1 MSHRTRKRAE
11 LRRRAKDKES
21 ENREA
26 ENKNDLMFSI
36 REHVSVDPV
45 GDYYRQYGSLI
56 ELTREPGTGGAIDP
70 IFVQLSREEPGDPW
84 SLIISMSHLDYE
96 GSTMDE
102 PEDIEAFFT
111 VWTDIDKRKPK
122 HSNPDWVI
130 RYELRLMGKDNVT
143 RRRVTVA
150 PSLSANVLVS
160 EHQRRK
166 EQNNSA

>member
-130 RYELRLMGKDNVT
+130 RYGCFFVNFLRPTANNFVGFDLYQLRCSRYEIGDNNFWV
-143 RRRVTVA
+143 
-150 PSLSANVLVS
+150 
-160 EHQRRK
+160 
-166 EQNNSA
+166 